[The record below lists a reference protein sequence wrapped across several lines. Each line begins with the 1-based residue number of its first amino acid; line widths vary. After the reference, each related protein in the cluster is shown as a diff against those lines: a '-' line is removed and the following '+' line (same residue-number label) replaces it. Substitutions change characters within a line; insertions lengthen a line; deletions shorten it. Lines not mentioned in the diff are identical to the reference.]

1 MKQKNIIV
9 VVLITVVIFVG
20 AFVGFNI
27 FNSSKAEK
35 LDKLAHQ
42 CILDGE
48 YQKAVDY
55 YSELYDRT
63 NDGTYIDK
71 KREAVEL
78 LSSKNNYDYGVNY
91 LKEMKYID
99 AAKSF
104 LKVSNKDS
112 ANYQKAQ
119 QRLQESTQAVI
130 IASDSFAEDD
140 NFEASLNLL
149 NSYARVMPHETLVID
164 KIKEVEKTKDQFKQ
178 KKQEEE
184 KQRALSEK
192 KEKEAREKAEKLASE
207 SAQDLMKEKED
218 NKNQDNQDKQDES
231 YETDDNK
238 RLIDLCIRLVGK
250 TYLVTTE
257 NAKIYEEPSNKSEVI
272 SSIPLGSEVYIYEA
286 KPDSGQ
292 RVWCHAIIK
301 SADSLKSYDA
311 WISSNNL
318 EINDEAL
325 NNEGF

>member
-1 MKQKNIIV
+1 MKQKNIV
-9 VVLITVVIFVG
+9 AVVLITVVIFVG
-20 AFVGFNI
+20 TFVGLNI

-42 CILDGE
+42 CIVDGN

-63 NDGTYIDK
+63 NDGSYIDK

-91 LKEMKYID
+91 LKEMKYVD

-112 ANYQKAQ
+112 VNYQKAQ

-140 NFEASLNLL
+140 NFDASLNML
-149 NSYARVMPHETLVID
+149 NSYARVMPHETIVID
-164 KIKEVEKTKDQFKQ
+164 KIKEVEKAKNQYNE
-178 KKQEEE
+178 KKQDEE

-192 KEKEAREKAEKLASE
+192 KEKEAREKAEKLANE
-207 SAQDLMKEKED
+207 SAEELKKEKEST
-218 NKNQDNQDKQDES
+218 KKPDKKDES

-250 TYLVTTE
+250 TYLVTTD

-272 SSIPLGSEVYIYEA
+272 SSIPMGSEVYIYEA

-318 EINDEAL
+318 EIND
-325 NNEGF
+325 

>member
-1 MKQKNIIV
+1 MKQKNIIA

-20 AFVGFNI
+20 AFVGLNI

-42 CILDGE
+42 CIVDGN

-63 NDGTYIDK
+63 NDGSYIDK

-91 LKEMKYID
+91 LKEMKYVD

-112 ANYQKAQ
+112 VNYQKAQ

-140 NFEASLNLL
+140 NFDASLNML
-149 NSYARVMPHETLVID
+149 NSYARVMPHETIVID
-164 KIKEVEKTKDQFKQ
+164 KIKEVEKAKNQYNE
-178 KKQEEE
+178 KKQDEE

-192 KEKEAREKAEKLASE
+192 KEKEAREKAEKLANE
-207 SAQDLMKEKED
+207 SAEELKKEKE
-218 NKNQDNQDKQDES
+218 NTKKPDKKDES

-250 TYLVTTE
+250 TYLVTAD
-257 NAKIYEEPSNKSEVI
+257 NAKIYEEPSNKSQVI
-272 SSIPLGSEVYIYEA
+272 SSIPMGSEVYIYEA

-318 EINDEAL
+318 EIND
-325 NNEGF
+325 

>member
-1 MKQKNIIV
+1 MKRKNIIA
-9 VVLITVVIFVG
+9 VVLVTVLIFVG
-20 AFVGFNI
+20 AFVGLNI
-27 FNSSKAEK
+27 LNSSKAEK

-42 CILDGE
+42 CIVDGN

-63 NDGTYIDK
+63 NDGSYIDK

-104 LKVSNKDS
+104 LKVSNKDNV
-112 ANYQKAQ
+112 NYQKAQ

-140 NFEASLNLL
+140 NFDASLNML

-164 KIKEVEKTKDQFKQ
+164 KIKEVEKAKNQYNE

-207 SAQDLMKEKED
+207 SAEELKKEKE
-218 NKNQDNQDKQDES
+218 NSKNQSNKDYT
-231 YETDDNK
+231 YETDDNR

-250 TYLVTTE
+250 TYLVTTD
-257 NAKIYEEPSNKSEVI
+257 NAKIYEEPSNKSQMI
-272 SSIPLGSEVYIYEA
+272 SSIPIGSEVYIYEA

-318 EINDEAL
+318 EIND
-325 NNEGF
+325 

>member
-1 MKQKNIIV
+1 MKQKNIV
-9 VVLITVVIFVG
+9 AVVLITVAIFVG
-20 AFVGFNI
+20 AFVGLNI
-27 FNSSKAEK
+27 LNSSKAEK

-42 CILDGE
+42 CIVDGE

-63 NDGTYIDK
+63 NDGAYIDK

-91 LKEMKYID
+91 LKEMKYVD

-112 ANYQKAQ
+112 VNYQKAQ

-140 NFEASLNLL
+140 NFDASLNML
-149 NSYARVMPHETLVID
+149 NSYARVMPHENIVID
-164 KIKEVEKTKDQFKQ
+164 KIKEVEKAKNQYNE

-192 KEKEAREKAEKLASE
+192 KEKEAREKAEKLANE
-207 SAQDLMKEKED
+207 SAEELKKEKEST
-218 NKNQDNQDKQDES
+218 KQPDKKDES

-250 TYLVTTE
+250 TYLVTTD

-272 SSIPLGSEVYIYEA
+272 SSIPMGSEVYIYEA

-318 EINDEAL
+318 EIND
-325 NNEGF
+325 

>member
-1 MKQKNIIV
+1 MKQKNIV
-9 VVLITVVIFVG
+9 AVVLITVAIFVG
-20 AFVGFNI
+20 AFVGLNI
-27 FNSSKAEK
+27 LNSSKAEK

-42 CILDGE
+42 CIVDGN

-63 NDGTYIDK
+63 NDGSYIDK

-78 LSSKNNYDYGVNY
+78 LSYKNNYDYGVNY
-91 LKEMKYID
+91 LKEMKYVD

-104 LKVSNKDS
+104 LKVSNKDNV
-112 ANYQKAQ
+112 NYQKAQ

-140 NFEASLNLL
+140 NFDASLNML
-149 NSYARVMPHETLVID
+149 NSYARVMPHETIVID
-164 KIKEVEKTKDQFKQ
+164 KIKEVEKAKNQYNE
-178 KKQEEE
+178 KKQDEE

-192 KEKEAREKAEKLASE
+192 KEKEAREKAEKLANE
-207 SAQDLMKEKED
+207 SAEELKKEKEST
-218 NKNQDNQDKQDES
+218 KKPDKKDES

-250 TYLVTTE
+250 TYLVTTD

-272 SSIPLGSEVYIYEA
+272 SSIPMGSEVYIYEA

-318 EINDEAL
+318 EIND
-325 NNEGF
+325 

>member
-1 MKQKNIIV
+1 MKQKNIIA

-20 AFVGFNI
+20 AFVGLNI

-42 CILDGE
+42 CIVDGN

-63 NDGTYIDK
+63 NDGSYIDK

-91 LKEMKYID
+91 LKEMKYVD

-112 ANYQKAQ
+112 VNYQKAQ

-140 NFEASLNLL
+140 NFDASLNML
-149 NSYARVMPHETLVID
+149 NSYARVMPHEAIVID
-164 KIKEVEKTKDQFKQ
+164 KIKEVEKAKNQYNE

-192 KEKEAREKAEKLASE
+192 KEKEAREKAEKLANE
-207 SAQDLMKEKED
+207 SAEELKKEKEST
-218 NKNQDNQDKQDES
+218 KKPDKKDES

-250 TYLVTTE
+250 TYLVTTD

-272 SSIPLGSEVYIYEA
+272 SSIPMGSEVYIYEA

-318 EINDEAL
+318 EIND
-325 NNEGF
+325 

>member
-1 MKQKNIIV
+1 MKRKNIIA
-9 VVLITVVIFVG
+9 VVLVTVLIFVG
-20 AFVGFNI
+20 AFVGLNI
-27 FNSSKAEK
+27 LNSSKAEK

-42 CILDGE
+42 CIVDGN

-63 NDGTYIDK
+63 NDGSYIDK
-71 KREAVEL
+71 KRETVEL

-104 LKVSNKDS
+104 LKVSNKDNV
-112 ANYQKAQ
+112 NYQKAQ

-140 NFEASLNLL
+140 NFDASLNML

-164 KIKEVEKTKDQFKQ
+164 KIKEVEKAKNQYNE

-207 SAQDLMKEKED
+207 SAEELKKEKE
-218 NKNQDNQDKQDES
+218 NSKNQSNNDDS
-231 YETDDNK
+231 YETDDNR

-250 TYLVTTE
+250 TYLVTTD
-257 NAKIYEEPSNKSEVI
+257 NAKIYEEPSNKSQMI
-272 SSIPLGSEVYIYEA
+272 SSIPIGSEVYIYEA

-318 EINDEAL
+318 EIND
-325 NNEGF
+325 

>member
-1 MKQKNIIV
+1 MKQKNIV
-9 VVLITVVIFVG
+9 AVVLVTVAIFVG
-20 AFVGFNI
+20 AFVGLNI
-27 FNSSKAEK
+27 LNSSKAEK

-42 CILDGE
+42 CIVDGN

-63 NDGTYIDK
+63 NDGSYIDK

-91 LKEMKYID
+91 LKEMKYVD

-104 LKVSNKDS
+104 LKVSSKDNV
-112 ANYQKAQ
+112 NYQKAQ

-140 NFEASLNLL
+140 NFDASLNML
-149 NSYARVMPHETLVID
+149 NSYARVMPHETIVID
-164 KIKEVEKTKDQFKQ
+164 KIKEVEKAKNQYNE

-207 SAQDLMKEKED
+207 SAEELKKEKEST
-218 NKNQDNQDKQDES
+218 KQPDKKDES

-250 TYLVTTE
+250 TYLVTTD

-272 SSIPLGSEVYIYEA
+272 SSIPMGSEVYIYEA

-318 EINDEAL
+318 EIND
-325 NNEGF
+325 

>member
-1 MKQKNIIV
+1 MKRKNIIA
-9 VVLITVVIFVG
+9 VVLVTVLIFVG
-20 AFVGFNI
+20 AFVGLNI
-27 FNSSKAEK
+27 LNSSKAEK

-42 CILDGE
+42 CIVDGN

-63 NDGTYIDK
+63 NDGSYIDK

-104 LKVSNKDS
+104 LKVSNKDNV
-112 ANYQKAQ
+112 NYQKAQ

-140 NFEASLNLL
+140 NFDASLNML

-164 KIKEVEKTKDQFKQ
+164 KIKEVKKAKNQYNE

-207 SAQDLMKEKED
+207 SAEELKKEKE
-218 NKNQDNQDKQDES
+218 NSKNQSNKDDS
-231 YETDDNK
+231 YETDDNR

-250 TYLVTTE
+250 TYLVTTD
-257 NAKIYEEPSNKSEVI
+257 NAKIYEEPSNKSQMI
-272 SSIPLGSEVYIYEA
+272 SSIPMGSEVYIYEA

-318 EINDEAL
+318 EIND
-325 NNEGF
+325 

>member
-1 MKQKNIIV
+1 MKQKNIIA
-9 VVLITVVIFVG
+9 VVLLTVLIFVG
-20 AFVGFNI
+20 AFVGLDI

-35 LDKLAHQ
+35 RDKLAHQ
-42 CILDGE
+42 CIVDGN
-48 YQKAVDY
+48 YQTAVDY

-63 NDGTYIDK
+63 NDGSYIDK

-104 LKVSNKDS
+104 LKVSNKDNI
-112 ANYQKAQ
+112 NYQKAQ

-140 NFEASLNLL
+140 NFDASLNML
-149 NSYARVMPHETLVID
+149 NSYARVMPHDTLVID
-164 KIKEVEKTKDQFKQ
+164 KIKEVEKAKNQYNE

-207 SAQDLMKEKED
+207 SAEELKKEKE
-218 NKNQDNQDKQDES
+218 NSKNQSNNDDS
-231 YETDDNK
+231 YETDDNR

-250 TYLVTTE
+250 TYLVTTD
-257 NAKIYEEPSNKSEVI
+257 NAKIYEEPSNKSQMI
-272 SSIPLGSEVYIYEA
+272 SSIPIGSEVYIYEA

-318 EINDEAL
+318 EIND
-325 NNEGF
+325 

>member
-1 MKQKNIIV
+1 MKQKNIIA

-20 AFVGFNI
+20 AFVGLNI

-42 CILDGE
+42 CIVDGN

-63 NDGTYIDK
+63 NDGSYIDK

-91 LKEMKYID
+91 LKEMKYVD

-112 ANYQKAQ
+112 VNYQKAQ

-140 NFEASLNLL
+140 NFDASLNML
-149 NSYARVMPHETLVID
+149 NSYARVMPHETIVID
-164 KIKEVEKTKDQFKQ
+164 KIKEVEKAKNQYNE

-192 KEKEAREKAEKLASE
+192 KEKEAREKAEKLANE
-207 SAQDLMKEKED
+207 SAEELKKEKEST
-218 NKNQDNQDKQDES
+218 KKPDKKDES

-250 TYLVTTE
+250 TYLITTD

-272 SSIPLGSEVYIYEA
+272 SSIPMGSEVYIYEA

-318 EINDEAL
+318 EIND
-325 NNEGF
+325 

>member
-1 MKQKNIIV
+1 MKQKNIIA

-20 AFVGFNI
+20 AFVGLNI

-42 CILDGE
+42 CIVDGN

-63 NDGTYIDK
+63 NDGSYIDK

-112 ANYQKAQ
+112 VNYQKAQ
-119 QRLQESTQAVI
+119 QRLQEGTQAVI

-140 NFEASLNLL
+140 NFDASLNML
-149 NSYARVMPHETLVID
+149 NSYARVMPHETLVIG
-164 KIKEVEKTKDQFKQ
+164 KIKEVEKAKNQYNE

-192 KEKEAREKAEKLASE
+192 KEKEAREKAEKLANE
-207 SAQDLMKEKED
+207 SQEELKKEKE
-218 NKNQDNQDKQDES
+218 NTKKPDKKDES

-250 TYLVTTE
+250 TYLVTTD

-272 SSIPLGSEVYIYEA
+272 SSIPMGSEVYIYEA

-318 EINDEAL
+318 EIND
-325 NNEGF
+325 

>member
-1 MKQKNIIV
+1 MKQKNIIA
-9 VVLITVVIFVG
+9 VVLLTVLIFVG
-20 AFVGFNI
+20 AFVGLNI

-42 CILDGE
+42 CIVDGN

-63 NDGTYIDK
+63 NDGSYIDK

-104 LKVSNKDS
+104 LKVSNKDNV
-112 ANYQKAQ
+112 NYQKAQ

-140 NFEASLNLL
+140 NFDASLNML

-164 KIKEVEKTKDQFKQ
+164 KIKEVKKAKNQYNE

-207 SAQDLMKEKED
+207 SSEELKKEKE
-218 NKNQDNQDKQDES
+218 NSKNQSNKDDS
-231 YETDDNK
+231 YETDDNR

-250 TYLVTTE
+250 TYLVTTD
-257 NAKIYEEPSNKSEVI
+257 NAKIYEEPSNKSQMI
-272 SSIPLGSEVYIYEA
+272 SSIPIGSEVYIYEA

-318 EINDEAL
+318 EIND
-325 NNEGF
+325 

>member
-1 MKQKNIIV
+1 MKRKNIIA
-9 VVLITVVIFVG
+9 VVLVTVLIFVG
-20 AFVGFNI
+20 AFVGLNI
-27 FNSSKAEK
+27 LNSSKAEK

-42 CILDGE
+42 CIVDGN

-63 NDGTYIDK
+63 NDGSYIDK

-104 LKVSNKDS
+104 LKVSNKDNV
-112 ANYQKAQ
+112 NYQKAL

-140 NFEASLNLL
+140 NFDASLNML

-164 KIKEVEKTKDQFKQ
+164 KIKEVEKAKNQYNE

-207 SAQDLMKEKED
+207 SAEELKKEKE
-218 NKNQDNQDKQDES
+218 NSKNQSNNDDS
-231 YETDDNK
+231 YETDDNR

-250 TYLVTTE
+250 TYLVTTD
-257 NAKIYEEPSNKSEVI
+257 NAKIYEEPSNKSQMI
-272 SSIPLGSEVYIYEA
+272 SSIPIGSEVYIYEA

-318 EINDEAL
+318 EIND
-325 NNEGF
+325 

>member
-1 MKQKNIIV
+1 MKRKNIIA
-9 VVLITVVIFVG
+9 VVLVTVLIFVG
-20 AFVGFNI
+20 AFVGLNI
-27 FNSSKAEK
+27 LNSSKAEK

-42 CILDGE
+42 CIVDGN

-63 NDGTYIDK
+63 NDGSYIDK

-104 LKVSNKDS
+104 LKVSNKDNI
-112 ANYQKAQ
+112 NYQKAQ

-140 NFEASLNLL
+140 NFDASLNML

-164 KIKEVEKTKDQFKQ
+164 KIKEVEKAKNQYNE

-207 SAQDLMKEKED
+207 SAEELKKEKE
-218 NKNQDNQDKQDES
+218 NSKNQSNKDDS
-231 YETDDNK
+231 YETDDNR

-250 TYLVTTE
+250 TYLVTTD
-257 NAKIYEEPSNKSEVI
+257 NAKIYQEPSNKSEMI
-272 SSIPLGSEVYIYEA
+272 SSIPIGSEVYIYEA

-318 EINDEAL
+318 EIND
-325 NNEGF
+325 

>member
-1 MKQKNIIV
+1 MKRKNIIA
-9 VVLITVVIFVG
+9 VVLVTVLIFVG
-20 AFVGFNI
+20 AFVGLNI

-42 CILDGE
+42 CIVDGN

-63 NDGTYIDK
+63 NDGSYIDK

-104 LKVSNKDS
+104 LKVSNKDNV
-112 ANYQKAQ
+112 NYQKAQ

-140 NFEASLNLL
+140 NFDASLNML

-164 KIKEVEKTKDQFKQ
+164 KIKEVEKAKNQYNE

-207 SAQDLMKEKED
+207 SAEELKKEKE
-218 NKNQDNQDKQDES
+218 NSKNQSNKDYS
-231 YETDDNK
+231 YETDDNR

-250 TYLVTTE
+250 TYLVTTD
-257 NAKIYEEPSNKSEVI
+257 NAKIYEEPSNKSQMI
-272 SSIPLGSEVYIYEA
+272 SSIPIGSEVYIYEA

-318 EINDEAL
+318 EIND
-325 NNEGF
+325 

>member
-1 MKQKNIIV
+1 MKQKNIIA

-20 AFVGFNI
+20 AFVGLNI

-42 CILDGE
+42 CIVDGN

-63 NDGTYIDK
+63 NDGSYIDK

-112 ANYQKAQ
+112 VNYQKAQ

-140 NFEASLNLL
+140 NFDASLNML

-164 KIKEVEKTKDQFKQ
+164 KIKEVEKAKNQYNE

-192 KEKEAREKAEKLASE
+192 KEKEAREKAEKLANE
-207 SAQDLMKEKED
+207 SAEELKKEKE
-218 NKNQDNQDKQDES
+218 NTKQEDKEDES

-250 TYLVTTE
+250 TYLVTTD

-272 SSIPLGSEVYIYEA
+272 SSIPMGSEVYIYEA

-318 EINDEAL
+318 EIND
-325 NNEGF
+325 

>member
-1 MKQKNIIV
+1 MKQKNIIA

-20 AFVGFNI
+20 AFVGLNI

-42 CILDGE
+42 CIVDGN

-63 NDGTYIDK
+63 NDGSYIDK

-91 LKEMKYID
+91 LKEMKYVD

-112 ANYQKAQ
+112 VNYQKAQ

-140 NFEASLNLL
+140 NFDASLNML
-149 NSYARVMPHETLVID
+149 NSYARVMPHETIVID
-164 KIKEVEKTKDQFKQ
+164 KIKEVEKAKNQYNE
-178 KKQEEE
+178 KKQDEE

-192 KEKEAREKAEKLASE
+192 KEKEAREKAEKLANE
-207 SAQDLMKEKED
+207 SQEELKKEKEST
-218 NKNQDNQDKQDES
+218 KKPDKKDES

-250 TYLVTTE
+250 TYLVTTD

-272 SSIPLGSEVYIYEA
+272 SSIPMGSEVYIYEA

-318 EINDEAL
+318 EIND
-325 NNEGF
+325 

>member
-1 MKQKNIIV
+1 MKRKNIIA
-9 VVLITVVIFVG
+9 VVLVTVLIFVG
-20 AFVGFNI
+20 AFVGLNI
-27 FNSSKAEK
+27 LNSSKVEK

-42 CILDGE
+42 CIVDGN

-63 NDGTYIDK
+63 NDGSYIDK

-104 LKVSNKDS
+104 LKVSNKDNV
-112 ANYQKAQ
+112 NYQKAQ

-140 NFEASLNLL
+140 NFDASLNML

-164 KIKEVEKTKDQFKQ
+164 KIKEVEKAKNQYNE

-207 SAQDLMKEKED
+207 SAEELKKEKE
-218 NKNQDNQDKQDES
+218 NSKNQSNKDYS
-231 YETDDNK
+231 YETDDNR

-250 TYLVTTE
+250 TYLVTTD
-257 NAKIYEEPSNKSEVI
+257 NAKIYEEPSNKSQMI
-272 SSIPLGSEVYIYEA
+272 SSIPIGSEVYIYEA

-318 EINDEAL
+318 EIND
-325 NNEGF
+325 

>member
-1 MKQKNIIV
+1 MKRKNIIAI
-9 VVLITVVIFVG
+9 VLLTVLIFVG
-20 AFVGFNI
+20 AFVGLNI

-42 CILDGE
+42 CIVDGN

-63 NDGTYIDK
+63 NDGSYIDK

-104 LKVSNKDS
+104 LKVSNKDNI
-112 ANYQKAQ
+112 NYQKAQ

-140 NFEASLNLL
+140 NFDASLNML

-164 KIKEVEKTKDQFKQ
+164 KIKEVEKAKNQYNE

-207 SAQDLMKEKED
+207 SAEELKKKKE
-218 NKNQDNQDKQDES
+218 NSKNQSNNDDS
-231 YETDDNK
+231 YETDDNR

-250 TYLVTTE
+250 TYLVTTD
-257 NAKIYEEPSNKSEVI
+257 NAKIYQEPSNKSEMI
-272 SSIPLGSEVYIYEA
+272 SSIPIGSEVYIYEA

-318 EINDEAL
+318 EIND
-325 NNEGF
+325 

>member
-1 MKQKNIIV
+1 MKQKNIIA
-9 VVLITVVIFVG
+9 VVLITVAIFVG
-20 AFVGFNI
+20 AFVGLNI
-27 FNSSKAEK
+27 LNSSKAEK

-42 CILDGE
+42 CIVDGN

-63 NDGTYIDK
+63 NDGSYIDK

-91 LKEMKYID
+91 LKEMKYVD

-104 LKVSNKDS
+104 LKVSSKDNV
-112 ANYQKAQ
+112 NYQKAQ

-140 NFEASLNLL
+140 NFDASLNML
-149 NSYARVMPHETLVID
+149 NSYARVMPHETIVID
-164 KIKEVEKTKDQFKQ
+164 KIKEVEKAKNQYNE

-207 SAQDLMKEKED
+207 SAEELKKEKEST
-218 NKNQDNQDKQDES
+218 KQPDKKDES

-250 TYLVTTE
+250 TYLVTTD

-272 SSIPLGSEVYIYEA
+272 SSIPMGSEVYIYEA

-318 EINDEAL
+318 EIND
-325 NNEGF
+325 

>member
-1 MKQKNIIV
+1 MKRKNIIA
-9 VVLITVVIFVG
+9 VVLVTVLIFVG
-20 AFVGFNI
+20 AFVGLNI
-27 FNSSKAEK
+27 LNSSKAEK

-42 CILDGE
+42 CIVDGN

-63 NDGTYIDK
+63 NDGSYIDK

-104 LKVSNKDS
+104 LKVSNKDNV
-112 ANYQKAQ
+112 NYQKAQ

-140 NFEASLNLL
+140 NFDASLNML

-164 KIKEVEKTKDQFKQ
+164 KIKEVEKAKNQYNE

-207 SAQDLMKEKED
+207 SAEELKKEKE
-218 NKNQDNQDKQDES
+218 NSKNQSNNDDS
-231 YETDDNK
+231 YETDDNR

-250 TYLVTTE
+250 TYLVTTD
-257 NAKIYEEPSNKSEVI
+257 NAKIYEEPSNKSQMI
-272 SSIPLGSEVYIYEA
+272 SSIPIGSEVYIYEA

-318 EINDEAL
+318 EIND
-325 NNEGF
+325 

>member
-1 MKQKNIIV
+1 MKQKNIIA

-20 AFVGFNI
+20 AFVGLNI

-42 CILDGE
+42 CIVDGN

-63 NDGTYIDK
+63 NDGSYIDK

-91 LKEMKYID
+91 LKEMKYVD

-112 ANYQKAQ
+112 VNYQKAQ
-119 QRLQESTQAVI
+119 QRLQEITQAVI

-140 NFEASLNLL
+140 NFDASLNML
-149 NSYARVMPHETLVID
+149 NSYARVMPHETIVID
-164 KIKEVEKTKDQFKQ
+164 KIKEVEKAKNQYNE

-192 KEKEAREKAEKLASE
+192 KEKEAREKAEKLANE
-207 SAQDLMKEKED
+207 SAEELKKEKEST
-218 NKNQDNQDKQDES
+218 KKPDKKDES

-250 TYLVTTE
+250 TYLVTTD

-272 SSIPLGSEVYIYEA
+272 SSIPMGSEVYIYEA

-318 EINDEAL
+318 EIND
-325 NNEGF
+325 

>member
-1 MKQKNIIV
+1 MKQKNIV
-9 VVLITVVIFVG
+9 AVVLITVAIFVG
-20 AFVGFNI
+20 AFVGLNI
-27 FNSSKAEK
+27 LNSSKAEK

-42 CILDGE
+42 CIVDGN

-63 NDGTYIDK
+63 NDGSYIDK

-91 LKEMKYID
+91 LKEMKYVD

-104 LKVSNKDS
+104 LKVSNKDNV
-112 ANYQKAQ
+112 NYQKAQ

-140 NFEASLNLL
+140 NFDASLNML
-149 NSYARVMPHETLVID
+149 NSYARVMPHETIVID
-164 KIKEVEKTKDQFKQ
+164 KIKEVEKAKNQYNE

-192 KEKEAREKAEKLASE
+192 KEKEAREKAEKLANE
-207 SAQDLMKEKED
+207 SAEELKKEKE
-218 NKNQDNQDKQDES
+218 NTKQEDKEDES

-250 TYLVTTE
+250 TYLVTTD

-272 SSIPLGSEVYIYEA
+272 SSIPMGSEVYIYEA

-318 EINDEAL
+318 EIND
-325 NNEGF
+325 

>member
-1 MKQKNIIV
+1 MKQKNIIA
-9 VVLITVVIFVG
+9 VVLVTLVIFVG
-20 AFVGFNI
+20 AFVGLNI

-42 CILDGE
+42 CIVDGN

-63 NDGTYIDK
+63 NDGSYIDK

-91 LKEMKYID
+91 LKEMKYVD

-112 ANYQKAQ
+112 VNYQKAQ

-140 NFEASLNLL
+140 NFDASLNML
-149 NSYARVMPHETLVID
+149 NSYARVMPHETIVID
-164 KIKEVEKTKDQFKQ
+164 KIKEVEKAKNQYNE
-178 KKQEEE
+178 KKQDEE

-192 KEKEAREKAEKLASE
+192 KEKEAREKAEKLANE
-207 SAQDLMKEKED
+207 SAEELKKEKEST
-218 NKNQDNQDKQDES
+218 KKPEKKDES

-250 TYLVTTE
+250 TYLVTAD
-257 NAKIYEEPSNKSEVI
+257 NAKIYEEPSNKSQVI
-272 SSIPLGSEVYIYEA
+272 SSIPMGSEVYIYEA

-318 EINDEAL
+318 EIND
-325 NNEGF
+325 

>member
-1 MKQKNIIV
+1 MKRKNIIA
-9 VVLITVVIFVG
+9 VVLVTVLIFVG
-20 AFVGFNI
+20 AFVGLNI

-42 CILDGE
+42 CIVDGN

-63 NDGTYIDK
+63 NDGSYIDK

-104 LKVSNKDS
+104 LKVSNKDNV
-112 ANYQKAQ
+112 NYQKAQ

-130 IASDSFAEDD
+130 ISSDSFAEDD
-140 NFEASLNLL
+140 NFDASLNML

-164 KIKEVEKTKDQFKQ
+164 KIKEVEKAKNQYNE

-207 SAQDLMKEKED
+207 SAEELKKEKE
-218 NKNQDNQDKQDES
+218 NSKNQSNKDDS
-231 YETDDNK
+231 YETDDNR

-250 TYLVTTE
+250 TYLVTTD
-257 NAKIYEEPSNKSEVI
+257 NAKIYEEPSNKSQMI
-272 SSIPLGSEVYIYEA
+272 SSIPIGSEVYIYEA

-318 EINDEAL
+318 EIND
-325 NNEGF
+325 

>member
-1 MKQKNIIV
+1 MKQKNIIA

-20 AFVGFNI
+20 AFVGLNI

-42 CILDGE
+42 CIVDGN

-63 NDGTYIDK
+63 NDGSYIDK

-91 LKEMKYID
+91 LKEMKYVD

-112 ANYQKAQ
+112 VNYQKAQ

-140 NFEASLNLL
+140 NFDASLNML
-149 NSYARVMPHETLVID
+149 NSYARVMPHETIVID
-164 KIKEVEKTKDQFKQ
+164 KIKEVEKAKNQYNE

-192 KEKEAREKAEKLASE
+192 KEKEAREKAEKLANE
-207 SAQDLMKEKED
+207 SAEELKKEKEST
-218 NKNQDNQDKQDES
+218 KKPDKKDES

-250 TYLVTTE
+250 TYLVTTD

-272 SSIPLGSEVYIYEA
+272 SSIPMGSEVYIYEA

-318 EINDEAL
+318 EIND
-325 NNEGF
+325 

>member
-1 MKQKNIIV
+1 MKQKNIIA

-20 AFVGFNI
+20 AFVGLNI

-42 CILDGE
+42 CIVDGN

-63 NDGTYIDK
+63 NDGSYIDK

-91 LKEMKYID
+91 LKEMKYVD

-112 ANYQKAQ
+112 VNYQKAQ

-140 NFEASLNLL
+140 NFDASLNML
-149 NSYARVMPHETLVID
+149 NSYARVMPHETIVID
-164 KIKEVEKTKDQFKQ
+164 KIKEVEKEKNQYNE

-192 KEKEAREKAEKLASE
+192 KEKEAREKAEKLANE
-207 SAQDLMKEKED
+207 SAEELKKEKEST
-218 NKNQDNQDKQDES
+218 KQPDKKDES

-250 TYLVTTE
+250 TYLVTAD

-272 SSIPLGSEVYIYEA
+272 SSIPMGSEVYIYEA

-318 EINDEAL
+318 EIND
-325 NNEGF
+325 

>member
-1 MKQKNIIV
+1 MKRKNIIA
-9 VVLITVVIFVG
+9 VVLVTVLIFVG
-20 AFVGFNI
+20 AFVGLNI
-27 FNSSKAEK
+27 LNSSKAEK

-42 CILDGE
+42 CIVDGN

-63 NDGTYIDK
+63 NDGSYIDK

-104 LKVSNKDS
+104 LKVSNKDNV
-112 ANYQKAQ
+112 NYQKAQ

-140 NFEASLNLL
+140 NFDASLNML

-164 KIKEVEKTKDQFKQ
+164 KIKEVKKAKNQYNE

-207 SAQDLMKEKED
+207 SSEELKKEKE
-218 NKNQDNQDKQDES
+218 NSKNQSNKDDS
-231 YETDDNK
+231 YETDDNR

-250 TYLVTTE
+250 TYLVTTD
-257 NAKIYEEPSNKSEVI
+257 NAKIYEEPSNKSEMI
-272 SSIPLGSEVYIYEA
+272 SSIPMGSEVYIYEA

-318 EINDEAL
+318 EIND
-325 NNEGF
+325 

>member
-1 MKQKNIIV
+1 MKQKNIIA
-9 VVLITVVIFVG
+9 VVLVTLVIFVG
-20 AFVGFNI
+20 AFVGLNI

-42 CILDGE
+42 CIVDGN

-63 NDGTYIDK
+63 NDGSYIDK

-91 LKEMKYID
+91 LKEMKYVD

-112 ANYQKAQ
+112 VNYQKAQ

-140 NFEASLNLL
+140 NFDASLNML
-149 NSYARVMPHETLVID
+149 NSYARVMPHETIVID
-164 KIKEVEKTKDQFKQ
+164 KIKEVKKAKNQYNE
-178 KKQEEE
+178 KKQDEE

-192 KEKEAREKAEKLASE
+192 KEKEAREKAEKLANE
-207 SAQDLMKEKED
+207 SAEELKKEKESIKKPD
-218 NKNQDNQDKQDES
+218 KNDES

-250 TYLVTTE
+250 TYLVTTD

-272 SSIPLGSEVYIYEA
+272 SSIPMGSEVYIYEA

-318 EINDEAL
+318 EIND
-325 NNEGF
+325 

>member
-1 MKQKNIIV
+1 MKQKNIIA
-9 VVLITVVIFVG
+9 VVLVTLVIFVG
-20 AFVGFNI
+20 AFVGLNI

-42 CILDGE
+42 CIVDGN

-63 NDGTYIDK
+63 NDGSYIDK

-91 LKEMKYID
+91 LKEMKYVD

-104 LKVSNKDS
+104 LKVSNKDNV
-112 ANYQKAQ
+112 NYQKAQ

-140 NFEASLNLL
+140 NFDASLNML
-149 NSYARVMPHETLVID
+149 NSYARVMPHENIVID
-164 KIKEVEKTKDQFKQ
+164 KIKEVEKAKNQYNE

-192 KEKEAREKAEKLASE
+192 KEKEAREKAEKLANE
-207 SAQDLMKEKED
+207 SAEELKKEKE
-218 NKNQDNQDKQDES
+218 NTKKPDKKDES

-250 TYLVTTE
+250 TYLVTTD

-272 SSIPLGSEVYIYEA
+272 SSIPMGSEVYIYEA

-318 EINDEAL
+318 EIND
-325 NNEGF
+325 

>member
-1 MKQKNIIV
+1 MKKKNIIA
-9 VVLITVVIFVG
+9 VVLLTALIFVG
-20 AFVGFNI
+20 AFVGLNI
-27 FNSSKAEK
+27 LNSSKAEK

-42 CILDGE
+42 CIVDGN

-63 NDGTYIDK
+63 NDGSYIDK

-78 LSSKNNYDYGVNY
+78 LSSKNNYDYGLNY

-104 LKVSNKDS
+104 LKVSNKDNV
-112 ANYQKAQ
+112 NYQKAQ
-119 QRLQESTQAVI
+119 QRLQECTQAVI

-140 NFEASLNLL
+140 NFDASLNML
-149 NSYARVMPHETLVID
+149 NTYARVMPHETLVID
-164 KIKEVEKTKDQFKQ
+164 KIKEVEKAKNQYNE

-207 SAQDLMKEKED
+207 SAEELKKEKE
-218 NKNQDNQDKQDES
+218 NSKNQSNKDDS
-231 YETDDNK
+231 YETDDNR

-250 TYLVTTE
+250 TYLVTTD
-257 NAKIYEEPSNKSEVI
+257 NAKIYEEPSNKSEMI
-272 SSIPLGSEVYIYEA
+272 SSIPIGSEVYIYEA

-318 EINDEAL
+318 EIND
-325 NNEGF
+325 

>member
-1 MKQKNIIV
+1 MKQKNIIAI
-9 VVLITVVIFVG
+9 VLITLVIFVG
-20 AFVGFNI
+20 AFVGLNI

-42 CILDGE
+42 CIVDGN

-63 NDGTYIDK
+63 NDGSYIDK

-91 LKEMKYID
+91 LKEMKYVD

-112 ANYQKAQ
+112 VNYQKAQ

-140 NFEASLNLL
+140 NFDASLNML
-149 NSYARVMPHETLVID
+149 NSYARVMPHETIVID
-164 KIKEVEKTKDQFKQ
+164 KIKEVEKAKNQYNE

-192 KEKEAREKAEKLASE
+192 KEKEAREKAEKLANE
-207 SAQDLMKEKED
+207 SAEELKKEKEST
-218 NKNQDNQDKQDES
+218 KQPDKKDES

-250 TYLVTTE
+250 TYLVTTD

-272 SSIPLGSEVYIYEA
+272 SSIPMGSEVYIYEA

-318 EINDEAL
+318 EIND
-325 NNEGF
+325 

>member
-1 MKQKNIIV
+1 MKQKNIIA
-9 VVLITVVIFVG
+9 VVLVTLVIFVG
-20 AFVGFNI
+20 AFVGLNI

-42 CILDGE
+42 CIVDGN

-63 NDGTYIDK
+63 NDGSYIDK

-91 LKEMKYID
+91 LKEMKYVD

-112 ANYQKAQ
+112 VNYQKAQ

-140 NFEASLNLL
+140 NFDASLNML
-149 NSYARVMPHETLVID
+149 NSYARVMPHETIVID
-164 KIKEVEKTKDQFKQ
+164 KIKEVEKAKNQYNE
-178 KKQEEE
+178 KKQDEE

-192 KEKEAREKAEKLASE
+192 KEKEAREKAEKLANE
-207 SAQDLMKEKED
+207 SAEELKKEKEST
-218 NKNQDNQDKQDES
+218 KQPDKKDES

-250 TYLVTTE
+250 TYLVTAD
-257 NAKIYEEPSNKSEVI
+257 NAKIYEEPSNKSQVI
-272 SSIPLGSEVYIYEA
+272 SSIPMGSEVYIYEA

-318 EINDEAL
+318 EIND
-325 NNEGF
+325 

>member
-1 MKQKNIIV
+1 MKQKNIIA

-20 AFVGFNI
+20 AFVGLNI

-42 CILDGE
+42 CIVDGN

-63 NDGTYIDK
+63 NDGSYIDK

-91 LKEMKYID
+91 LKEMKYVD

-112 ANYQKAQ
+112 VNYQKAQ

-140 NFEASLNLL
+140 NFDASLNML
-149 NSYARVMPHETLVID
+149 NSYARVMPHETIVID
-164 KIKEVEKTKDQFKQ
+164 KIKEVEKEKNQYNE

-192 KEKEAREKAEKLASE
+192 KEKEAREKAEKLANE
-207 SAQDLMKEKED
+207 SAEELKKEKEST
-218 NKNQDNQDKQDES
+218 KQPDKKDES

-250 TYLVTTE
+250 TYLVTTD

-272 SSIPLGSEVYIYEA
+272 SSIPMGSEVYIYEA

-318 EINDEAL
+318 EIND
-325 NNEGF
+325 

>member
-1 MKQKNIIV
+1 MKRKNIIA
-9 VVLITVVIFVG
+9 VVLVTVLIFVG
-20 AFVGFNI
+20 AFVGLNI
-27 FNSSKAEK
+27 LNSSKAEK
-35 LDKLAHQ
+35 LDKLAYQ
-42 CILDGE
+42 CIVDGN

-63 NDGTYIDK
+63 NDGSYIDK

-104 LKVSNKDS
+104 LKVSNKDNV
-112 ANYQKAQ
+112 NYQKAQ

-140 NFEASLNLL
+140 NFDASLNML

-164 KIKEVEKTKDQFKQ
+164 KIKEVEKAKNQYNE

-207 SAQDLMKEKED
+207 SAEELKKEKE
-218 NKNQDNQDKQDES
+218 NSKNQSNNDDS
-231 YETDDNK
+231 YETDDNR

-250 TYLVTTE
+250 TYLVTTD
-257 NAKIYEEPSNKSEVI
+257 NAKIYEEPSNKSQMI
-272 SSIPLGSEVYIYEA
+272 SSIPMGSEVYIYEA

-318 EINDEAL
+318 EIND
-325 NNEGF
+325 

>member
-1 MKQKNIIV
+1 MKQKNIIA
-9 VVLITVVIFVG
+9 VVLITVAIFVG
-20 AFVGFNI
+20 AFVGLNI
-27 FNSSKAEK
+27 LNSSKAEK
-35 LDKLAHQ
+35 LDKLARQ
-42 CILDGE
+42 CIVDGN

-63 NDGTYIDK
+63 NDGSYIDK

-91 LKEMKYID
+91 LKEMKYVD

-104 LKVSNKDS
+104 LKVSNKDNV
-112 ANYQKAQ
+112 NYQKAQ

-140 NFEASLNLL
+140 NFDASLNML

-164 KIKEVEKTKDQFKQ
+164 KIKEVEKAKNQYNE

-207 SAQDLMKEKED
+207 SAEELKKEKESA
-218 NKNQDNQDKQDES
+218 KQPDKQDES

-250 TYLVTTE
+250 TYLVTTD
-257 NAKIYEEPSNKSEVI
+257 NAKIYEEPSNKSQVI
-272 SSIPLGSEVYIYEA
+272 SSIPMGSEVYIYEA

-318 EINDEAL
+318 EIND
-325 NNEGF
+325 

>member
-1 MKQKNIIV
+1 M
-9 VVLITVVIFVG
+9 LIFVG
-20 AFVGFNI
+20 AFVGLNI

-42 CILDGE
+42 CIVDGN

-63 NDGTYIDK
+63 NDGSYIDK

-104 LKVSNKDS
+104 LKVSNKDNV
-112 ANYQKAQ
+112 NYQKAQ

-140 NFEASLNLL
+140 NFDASLNML

-164 KIKEVEKTKDQFKQ
+164 KIKEVEKAKNQYNE

-207 SAQDLMKEKED
+207 SAEELKKEKE
-218 NKNQDNQDKQDES
+218 NSKNQSNNDDS
-231 YETDDNK
+231 YETDDNR

-250 TYLVTTE
+250 TYLVTTD
-257 NAKIYEEPSNKSEVI
+257 NAKIYEEPSNKSQMI
-272 SSIPLGSEVYIYEA
+272 SSIPIGSEVYIYEA

-318 EINDEAL
+318 EIND
-325 NNEGF
+325 

>member
-1 MKQKNIIV
+1 MKQKNIIA

-20 AFVGFNI
+20 AFVGLNI

-42 CILDGE
+42 CIVDGN

-63 NDGTYIDK
+63 NDGSYIDK

-91 LKEMKYID
+91 LKEMKYVD

-112 ANYQKAQ
+112 VNYQKAQ

-140 NFEASLNLL
+140 NFDASLNML
-149 NSYARVMPHETLVID
+149 NSYARVMPHETIVID
-164 KIKEVEKTKDQFKQ
+164 KIKEVEKAKNLYNE

-192 KEKEAREKAEKLASE
+192 KEKEAREKAEKLANE
-207 SAQDLMKEKED
+207 SAEELKKEKEST
-218 NKNQDNQDKQDES
+218 KQPDKKDES

-250 TYLVTTE
+250 TYLVTTD

-272 SSIPLGSEVYIYEA
+272 SSIPMGSEVYIYEA

-318 EINDEAL
+318 EIND
-325 NNEGF
+325 

>member
-1 MKQKNIIV
+1 MKQKNIIA
-9 VVLITVVIFVG
+9 VVLLTVLIFVG
-20 AFVGFNI
+20 AFVGLNI

-42 CILDGE
+42 CIVDGN

-63 NDGTYIDK
+63 NDGSYIDK

-104 LKVSNKDS
+104 LKVSNKDNV
-112 ANYQKAQ
+112 NYQKAQ

-140 NFEASLNLL
+140 NFDASLNML

-164 KIKEVEKTKDQFKQ
+164 KIKEVEKAKNQYNE

-207 SAQDLMKEKED
+207 SAEELKKEKE
-218 NKNQDNQDKQDES
+218 NSKNQSNKDDS
-231 YETDDNK
+231 YETDDNR

-250 TYLVTTE
+250 TYLVTTD
-257 NAKIYEEPSNKSEVI
+257 NAKIYEEPSNKSQMI
-272 SSIPLGSEVYIYEA
+272 SSIPIGSEVYIYEA

-318 EINDEAL
+318 EIND
-325 NNEGF
+325 